1 MNKYDVAFYIYVVLN
16 YALYIYVLLSWA
28 LHPVLRFPDDLMP
41 FLSVIGIVVITL
53 TIDAYNRLD

>member
-1 MNKYDVAFYIYVVLN
+1 MDKYDIAFLTFVLLN
-16 YALYIYVLLSWA
+16 YALGIYVLLSWS

-41 FLSVIGIVVITL
+41 FLSVIGIVILTL

>member
-1 MNKYDVAFYIYVVLN
+1 MNKYDILFLTFVLLN
-16 YALYIYVLLSWA
+16 YALGIYVLLSWA

-53 TIDAYNRLD
+53 TIDAYNRFD